1 MPNHPSVTGIPFDIT
16 ECLKIK
22 EEFAHRV
29 YACILR
35 YVNAAADP
43 HGGASAVAHQHLHL
57 VTRFKEIL
65 YLNLNFYSA
74 YELFLHAVGMINCG
88 CGILWLFVA

>member
-1 MPNHPSVTGIPFDIT
+1 MTLLRNDTWRRAEPHPSVTGIRFDIT
-16 ECLKIK
+16 EWLKIK
-22 EEFAHRV
+22 EVFAHRV

-35 YVNAAADP
+35 YVKAAVDP
-43 HGGASAVAHQHLHL
+43 HGGASAVANQRFHF

-74 YELFLHAVGMINCG
+74 YELFCMRRA
-88 CGILWLFVA
+88 